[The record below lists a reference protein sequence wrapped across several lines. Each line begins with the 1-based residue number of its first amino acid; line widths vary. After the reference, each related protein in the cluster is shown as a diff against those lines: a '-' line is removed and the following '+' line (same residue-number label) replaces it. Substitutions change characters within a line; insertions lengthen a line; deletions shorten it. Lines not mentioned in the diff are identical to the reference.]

1 MIDSIVKPTSM
12 HLFKFPGT
20 ESIEKQFEKINS
32 NLKSL
37 SSSIV
42 MDEKLEQLQD
52 LWPSSKE
59 IDNVKRLHCVQS
71 RAKIYASKIRE
82 SWLMLHKDKQIKS
95 LNHNEEELHQLEKLK
110 LENYCKKLNIL
121 VSKEI
126 NPCDCIADK
135 LEEWYQGAQVAY
147 VKPKLIITEL
157 LGFFPAL
164 NELETSLKTAY
175 EENNKIWINLFK
187 EVRNFEIEW
196 SQAQRSLES
205 PTSTPKNIP
214 MMTNELPLIE
224 CDINGGNGDVEGPEK
239 SNRQASIST
248 VNLLKELQNLNEYS
262 RMLKDAFKD
271 FEMTFSEVQSF
282 ND

>member
-1 MIDSIVKPTSM
+1 M
-12 HLFKFPGT
+12 
-20 ESIEKQFEKINS
+20 
-32 NLKSL
+32 
-37 SSSIV
+37 
-42 MDEKLEQLQD
+42 
-52 LWPSSKE
+52 
-59 IDNVKRLHCVQS
+59 
-71 RAKIYASKIRE
+71 
-82 SWLMLHKDKQIKS
+82 
-95 LNHNEEELHQLEKLK
+95 
-110 LENYCKKLNIL
+110 
-121 VSKEI
+121 VS
-126 NPCDCIADK
+126 
-135 LEEWYQGAQVAY
+135 VAY